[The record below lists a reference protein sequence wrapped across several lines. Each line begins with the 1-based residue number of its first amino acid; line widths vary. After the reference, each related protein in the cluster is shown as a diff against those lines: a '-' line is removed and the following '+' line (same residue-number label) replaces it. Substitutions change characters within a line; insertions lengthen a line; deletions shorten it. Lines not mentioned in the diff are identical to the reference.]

1 MQLSYTR
8 RDFFGQMSASLGS
21 VALASL
27 LERDGLFAA
36 TVPGEAA
43 DPPPHYPPRARRA
56 IQIFL
61 SGGLSQVDS
70 FDYKPELVRR
80 HGQPMPVAER
90 PDAFFGK
97 VGPLHR

>member
-27 LERDGLFAA
+27 LERDRLFAA

-43 DPPPHYPPRARRA
+43 DPPPHHPPRAKRA

-70 FDYKPELVRR
+70 FDYKPELVKY
-80 HGQPMPVAER
+80 HGQPLPSDAK
-90 PDAFFGK
+90 PDVFFGK
-97 VGPLHR
+97 VGL